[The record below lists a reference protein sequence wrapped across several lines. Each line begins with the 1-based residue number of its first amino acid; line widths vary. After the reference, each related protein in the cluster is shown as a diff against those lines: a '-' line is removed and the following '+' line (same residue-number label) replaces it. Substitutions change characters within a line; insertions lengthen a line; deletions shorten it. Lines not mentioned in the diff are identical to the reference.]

1 MQATVEALEKTAD
14 EINRGHTRD
23 KIKRARVKGIPRQ
36 AVLKPAH
43 ASFRLQGQVFNLGD
57 RVIMV
62 QDSAV
67 GGVHL
72 SMKGVV
78 IGLNANSIDV
88 VWDTPF
94 IGGLTLGGR

>member
-1 MQATVEALEKTAD
+1 M
-14 EINRGHTRD
+14 
-23 KIKRARVKGIPRQ
+23 VKGIPRQ

-43 ASFRLQGQVFNLGD
+43 ASFRLQGQAFTLGD

-67 GGVHL
+67 GGVPL

-78 IGLNANSIDV
+78 IGLNSNSIDV

>member
-1 MQATVEALEKTAD
+1 MLEKTTD
-14 EINRGHTRD
+14 EFNRTHTRE
-23 KIKRARVKGIPRQ
+23 KIRRARVKGIPRQ

-43 ASFRLQGQVFNLGD
+43 ASFRLQGQVFSLGD

-78 IGLNANSIDV
+78 IGLNSNSIDV
-88 VWDTPF
+88 VWDSPF